1 VKTHYFDA
9 RKKSDGAVSNFPLPY
24 RLSWLPRFLRPS
36 LAGDTT
42 GFAAPAA
49 RLLSQAPTET
59 VRLVFLGD
67 ISAVANR
74 HAPEIDP
81 GLAAIIASADLVIG
95 NCESP
100 VVRKGRTPLRTRL
113 GVHHAMDTGFLLG
126 LLAAMEVD
134 CDRLVLSL
142 ANNHMLDQGIDGY
155 AETRDTLRSLGIR
168 TIGTT
173 DHAPVTTLA
182 VEGVAVGLVAFTD
195 WRNGAARDFA
205 RRILMTGRLAK
216 ENWHSVCADHADLI
230 CAVPH
235 WDWEFRHFPHV
246 ATRALAHR
254 LAAQGI
260 GLIAGH
266 HAHVVQPVERIGDA
280 VVAYGLGDF
289 LGTAFFRQPW
299 PGRIGAMLVADVS
312 GDRLTKGRIAAY
324 EMVPFVR
331 LRDRGSEK
339 LVGIG
344 RLSGSLGQKVSER
357 LARVLGTKPARR
369 SGA

>member
-1 VKTHYFDA
+1 
-9 RKKSDGAVSNFPLPY
+9 VSNFPLSY
-24 RLSWLPRFLRPS
+24 RLSWLPRFLSPS

-49 RLLSQAPTET
+49 RLLSRPPPRT

-74 HAPEIDP
+74 QSPEIDES
-81 GLAAIIASADLVIG
+81 LSAIIASADLVVG

-100 VVRKGRTPLRTRL
+100 VVYRRRVPLRTRL
-113 GVHHAMDTGFLLG
+113 GTHHAMDAGFLLG
-126 LLAAMEVD
+126 LLAAMEID
-134 CDRLVLSL
+134 SDRLVLSL
-142 ANNHMLDQGIDGY
+142 ANNHVLDQGTDGF

-182 VEGVAVGLVAFTD
+182 IDGVTIGLVAFTD
-195 WRNGAARDFA
+195 WRNADARVFG
-205 RRILMTGRLAK
+205 RRVVMTRRLARN
-216 ENWHSVCADHADLI
+216 EWRSVCNVRADLL

-235 WDWEFRHFPHV
+235 WDWEFRHFPRQG
-246 ATRALAHR
+246 TRELAHR

-266 HAHVVQPVERIGDA
+266 HAHVVQPVERIGDT

-299 PGRIGAMLVADVS
+299 HGRIGAMLIADISADRPSIGRVAS
-312 GDRLTKGRIAAY
+312 Y

-331 LRDRGSEK
+331 LRDRYRER
-339 LVGIG
+339 LVDIG
-344 RLSGSLGQKVSER
+344 RLSGVLGEKVRAR
-357 LARVLGTKPARR
+357 LARVLGQ
-369 SGA
+369 G